1 VFFAGSQG
9 DNANDAPDS
18 IIIIII
24 IIIIINQ
31 FFDTIARNNVLRT
44 I

>member
-24 IIIIINQ
+24 IIIINQ